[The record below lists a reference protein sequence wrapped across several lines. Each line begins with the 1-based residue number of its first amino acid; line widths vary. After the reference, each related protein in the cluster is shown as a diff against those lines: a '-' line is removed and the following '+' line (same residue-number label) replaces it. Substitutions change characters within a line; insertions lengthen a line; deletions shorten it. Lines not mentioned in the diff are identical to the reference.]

1 MDKLNIE
8 EELKKSVSTLNPDI
22 TKQMKKCVHELTN
35 TGNPSLPEAETKK
48 FKRLCR
54 ESDDYVRYAFYLI
67 MKQLTKNH
75 SEIRLSAFQLADELF
90 NRSHAFR
97 EILVLHLQQFLALTT
112 ALEVN
117 KPLPPP
123 SAAANKLK
131 SETLLAIQRWYEK
144 YGKGYRKLVHGYDYL
159 KNCKFVDFT
168 NLQAQNQAERLRI
181 EKEEKRKQKAMADK
195 VTKVLKEISE
205 TQQEIVNC
213 ATETENCL
221 KLLLPTTSEETLMD
235 FFSLE
240 ANNPSLDSR
249 EPSQSCSVSNQSHN
263 MSHCTNLDRDK
274 SKCLSAKVGQSS
286 LSGMVLNNVESMDD
300 TSLSSD
306 NDCEDEENDLVA
318 HGYNSTKFTLSIE
331 VLDKVSV
338 QETTDN
344 TDIMQSLKDSS
355 KLIDNTYLPKVIRW
369 LEILSKNGGKEN
381 DIKSAIDLK
390 IHLETIKSKC
400 VDLKLVSM
408 ETNKTKL
415 DDSDDDFEE
424 VPEKEGFEPHIPPH
438 LRAEY
443 GLTDNATTQAKPQL
457 VTVSSE
463 SSSKTSTGWNL
474 KERLTSQVAAD
485 PTTMANAL
493 AKVESQSLMS
503 TSPKMSR
510 QNSQETASTI
520 PFVEFGADLACWEN
534 PDQIEVPS
542 VIKYDSLHRFWT
554 PKETETEKPSQ
565 HELSA
570 LKNRVFSFPG
580 KFEPVKWNCRAPMP
594 NGKVCERMDR
604 IKCPFHGTI
613 IARDETGKPSNVT
626 DSSEAH
632 QKEVTTLVEQEEPST
647 SCCNESLELPPWQ
660 DPELQREIEHA
671 TGHDLGSARSQ
682 KLLDKATKGKGKG
695 KKSKKSN
702 LTNIKAIQNTTH
714 KRLSAKVFNKRSLK
728 KVCATLD
735 NCDYKR
741 IRDKFGNQFHYS
753 LK

>member
-1 MDKLNIE
+1 M
-8 EELKKSVSTLNPDI
+8 ELLKILI
-22 TKQMKKCVHELTN
+22 
-35 TGNPSLPEAETKK
+35 
-48 FKRLCR
+48 FIFFR

-159 KNCKFVDFT
+159 KNCKFCFSFSSFQHALSYQLVNTKPQIHTHSAMFRQFLYYVD
-168 NLQAQNQAERLRI
+168 
-181 EKEEKRKQKAMADK
+181 
-195 VTKVLKEISE
+195 V
-205 TQQEIVNC
+205 
-213 ATETENCL
+213 
-221 KLLLPTTSEETLMD
+221 
-235 FFSLE
+235 FF
-240 ANNPSLDSR
+240 
-249 EPSQSCSVSNQSHN
+249 Q
-263 MSHCTNLDRDK
+263 
-274 SKCLSAKVGQSS
+274 
-286 LSGMVLNNVESMDD
+286 
-300 TSLSSD
+300 
-306 NDCEDEENDLVA
+306 
-318 HGYNSTKFTLSIE
+318 
-331 VLDKVSV
+331 
-338 QETTDN
+338 
-344 TDIMQSLKDSS
+344 
-355 KLIDNTYLPKVIRW
+355 
-369 LEILSKNGGKEN
+369 ILSKNGGKEN

-408 ETNKTKL
+408 ETNKNKL

-443 GLTDNATTQAKPQL
+443 GLTDNVTTQAKPQL

-580 KFEPVKWNCRAPMP
+580 KFEPVKWKCRAPMP

-613 IARDETGKPSNVT
+613 IGRDETGKPSNVT

-632 QKEVTTLVEQEEPST
+632 QKEVTVLVEQEEPST

-714 KRLSAKVFNKRSLK
+714 RRLSAKVFNKRSLK